1 MYFPKVG
8 TDECLDHS
16 HKVVINLHMVQFNE
30 LQFAIDFFMQFDF
43 QASFEVEYSSI
54 QSKMTE
60 SEQDISMPIFS
71 IKSFVKSIYPFE
83 EVTDEVA

>member
-1 MYFPKVG
+1 
-8 TDECLDHS
+8 
-16 HKVVINLHMVQFNE
+16 MVQFNE

-43 QASFEVEYSSI
+43 KASFEVEYSSI

-71 IKSFVKSIYPFE
+71 IKSFVNSIYPFE
-83 EVTDEVA
+83 EVTDEVD

>member
-1 MYFPKVG
+1 
-8 TDECLDHS
+8 
-16 HKVVINLHMVQFNE
+16 
-30 LQFAIDFFMQFDF
+30 MQFDF

-83 EVTDEVA
+83 EVTDEVDLHLLKKQPF

>member
-1 MYFPKVG
+1 
-8 TDECLDHS
+8 
-16 HKVVINLHMVQFNE
+16 
-30 LQFAIDFFMQFDF
+30 MQFDF

-83 EVTDEVA
+83 EVIDEVD